1 MTSASVAEQ
10 TEFLKGCNSFKKDM
24 IKRHAS
30 SNGHIQAREKS
41 LAEVKKQIQKVRS
54 SNFCKDKEK
63 HAVIRTQR
71 NGNQIKHCILC
82 SKIRTILFYI

>member
-1 MTSASVAEQ
+1 MTSASVAGQ

-30 SNGHIQAREKS
+30 SNGHIRAREKS
-41 LAEVKKQIQKVRS
+41 LAEVKNKYRKSDLPI
-54 SNFCKDKEK
+54 FCKDKEK
-63 HAVIRTQR
+63 HTVIRTQR
-71 NGNQIKHCILC
+71 NGNQITHCILC

>member
-30 SNGHIQAREKS
+30 SNGHIRAREES

-54 SNFCKDKEK
+54 SNLL
-63 HAVIRTQR
+63 QR
-71 NGNQIKHCILC
+71 
-82 SKIRTILFYI
+82 